1 MAENENGWDLWA
13 IVRSCS
19 KMNNSVSALVDH
31 GVHEDGNSA
40 LVDHSVHGDGNSVN
54 TVLFQE
60 ERNCVGDFT
69 DAFAMENNRYFG
81 LDEVISLAK
90 NLNTNSRIQSRNQE
104 NQTETIPN
112 NPLVIVEHEEEE
124 EEERRRRDTRCK
136 VQELSKADHGKWTK
150 CTTNPTGKIY
160 YSCSEVENC
169 PTKRHVEKSSKD
181 STKVIVTYIGQHNH
195 PPPKQHIPNTPLL
208 IVEHEE
214 KKKKKARYLMQSSS
228 TESSNTFI
236 YRGKINERHEILA
249 EELSKA
255 DHGRWRKYTTSPTGK
270 SYYSCTEVK
279 NCPAKRHVE
288 KSSKDPTKVIVTYRG
303 QHNLPPPKQHIPMV
317 HRRPNAAAPREDPSS
332 YSSTSTL

>member
-1 MAENENGWDLWA
+1 MAENENDWDLWA

-54 TVLFQE
+54 TILFQE
-60 ERNCVGDFT
+60 ERNCVGDFR
-69 DAFAMENNRYFG
+69 DAFAMENKRYFG

-112 NPLVIVEHEEEE
+112 TPLMVVEHEEKKKKARYSMQSSSTESGNMFIYHRKINIRHE
-124 EEERRRRDTRCK
+124 ILAE
-136 VQELSKADHGKWTK
+136 ELSKADHGKWTK

-169 PTKRHVEKSSKD
+169 PAKRHVEKSSKD
-181 STKVIVTYIGQHNH
+181 STKVIVTYRGQHNH

-214 KKKKKARYLMQSSS
+214 EEEKRKKKARYLMQSSS
-228 TESSNTFI
+228 TESGNMFI
-236 YRGKINERHEILA
+236 YRGKIHERHEILA

-279 NCPAKRHVE
+279 NCPEKRHVE

-303 QHNLPPPKQHIPMV
+303 QHNHPPP
-317 HRRPNAAAPREDPSS
+317 
-332 YSSTSTL
+332 